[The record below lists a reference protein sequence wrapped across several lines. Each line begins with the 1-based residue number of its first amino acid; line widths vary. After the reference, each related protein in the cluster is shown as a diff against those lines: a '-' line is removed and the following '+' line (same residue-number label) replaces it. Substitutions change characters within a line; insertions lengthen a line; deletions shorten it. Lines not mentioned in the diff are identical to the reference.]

1 MTLPPPVVLCATA
14 YHAWD
19 TAIPFVRDLL
29 DGSPFPIVLV
39 VADVDTWRDLFSTVD
54 RFYPRLDTPLH
65 PGVSRGAG
73 RQEAIEYI
81 REYMATG
88 SGEDPVIV
96 QLDADTAY
104 GHLPRYVDLYLR
116 EHDGTLLNAGA
127 NSRPDLANRMGH
139 AVIAR
144 LSVFDR
150 LGGYRDL
157 FARED
162 MDLERRA
169 VRAGLQRDVS
179 GDPSDFARF
188 PADRRGSDARRYER
202 TFARRAGREARTIL
216 ASVAVLGPWRGALRP
231 LLDGAR
237 GRVEG

>member
-1 MTLPPPVVLCATA
+1 MALSPPVVLCATA
-14 YHAWD
+14 YHAED
-19 TAIPFVRDLL
+19 TAVPFVRALL
-29 DGSPFPIVLV
+29 DESPFTIVLV
-39 VADVDTWRDLFSTVD
+39 VADVGTWRYLGPTAD
-54 RFYPRLDTPLH
+54 RFYPRIDTPLH
-65 PGVSRGAG
+65 PNVSRGAG
-73 RQEAIEYI
+73 RQEAIEYV

-88 SGEDPVIV
+88 TGEDPVIV

-104 GHLPRYVDLYLR
+104 DHLPRYVDRYLR
-116 EHDGTLLNAGA
+116 WYDDALLNVGA
-127 NSRPDLANRMGH
+127 NSDPVLNNRMGH

-169 VRAGLQRDVS
+169 VRAGLHRAIS
-179 GDPSDFARF
+179 GDPSDFVRF